1 MLRITF
7 LFLTCRTSH
16 RDVLRLS
23 QANQHLRARLCHI
36 TDIPGPGIMRAL
48 QISDLCHNLLRE
60 ALASRP
66 PYQTQP
72 PDALP

>member
-1 MLRITF
+1 MLPITF

-23 QANQHLRARLCHI
+23 QANQHLRTRLCHI
-36 TDIPGPGIMRAL
+36 TDIPDPGIMRTM

-60 ALASRP
+60 AHTSRP

>member
-7 LFLTCRTSH
+7 LFLTCRTS
-16 RDVLRLS
+16 RCDVLRLP
-23 QANQHLRARLCHI
+23 QANQHLRTRLCHI

-48 QISDLCHNLLRE
+48 QILDFCHLLLRD
-60 ALASRP
+60 ALTSRP
-66 PYQTQP
+66 PHQTQP